1 MAKYE
6 QLFNEAKK
14 DLDNVRKELDGKISE
29 LNKDIVKK
37 SDLQHYSTKH
47 YVLTCGAA
55 LFATIC
61 SAYWYVNPIIIKN
74 EIQQISIKAEEIQ
87 KLKNKD

>member
-55 LFATIC
+55 LFVTMC
-61 SAYWYVNPIIIKN
+61 SAYWYVNPIIIKS
-74 EIQQISIKAEEIQ
+74 EIQQVNIKTEESN
-87 KLKNKD
+87 KSKNKL